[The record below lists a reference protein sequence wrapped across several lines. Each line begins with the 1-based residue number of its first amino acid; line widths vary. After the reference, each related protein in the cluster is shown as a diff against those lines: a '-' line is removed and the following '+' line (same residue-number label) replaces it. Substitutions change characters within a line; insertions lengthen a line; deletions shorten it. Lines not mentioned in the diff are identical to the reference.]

1 MSLDNEKDYSQEIDL
16 KLLFKVL
23 WDKKVFISAL
33 SSIFAILS
41 IIYALLLPNYF
52 TSQSTL
58 YAVIDEGDTGSTL
71 SSMASRYGGL
81 AGVAGITLPQVDG
94 ASKTAIM
101 LATIESREF
110 LSHLL
115 TFEGVREKLIATKSY
130 NPTSKTISFDKNIFK
145 SESNTWIDGQP
156 SDLFTYNAY
165 KQIISLYE
173 DKISGLITISVT
185 HKSPIFAKSFL
196 DLIIQEANNIMRQR
210 DMIESSDSLE
220 YLTNQLDSTKQADIR
235 YSINQ
240 LIETQLKK
248 QMLAN
253 VRKFYILNPIDIPF
267 IPEEKSEPKRS
278 ELVIMLTIIGFIF
291 SVLIVL
297 FRHYSEILKE

>member
-1 MSLDNEKDYSQEIDL
+1 MILDNEKDHSQEIDL

-130 NPTSKTISFDKNIFK
+130 NTSSKTISFDKNIFN
-145 SESNTWIDGQP
+145 SESNTWVDGQP

-291 SVLIVL
+291 SILIVL